1 MMIDTI
7 FSPEFIRNLKQGKIR
22 QINNCDGDLIEL
34 FVAGI
39 FQICGSNLI
48 WIAGENNHFKS
59 TREKLCSWLELL
71 GLKDVPVDYHK
82 LPFEDPFVN
91 SEIDLIA
98 MDHKI
103 KLIETLSKQK
113 RGIVVTTL
121 PALSIKIE
129 VESQWNRFIRRVKL
143 NEWFNR
149 NEFLSAMI
157 EAGYKTRDFVEQPGD
172 ISWRGGI
179 VDIFTM
185 NADNPVR
192 IEVLGETVNSLRYF
206 DIQTQRSIEAIP
218 HVRLPIARY
227 FLQYQSMSEYFEQ
240 DHAQMAFL
248 PDLFDAPCLVASDWI
263 NLTAEFSHILENFSK
278 IKSLTRT
285 PGKKQSDLTD
295 IFSYRFDSENILSLN
310 EIFDD
315 ISEKSELVKLGKSIL
330 EFDRGDIDRIT
341 KKIEEGYSCWLCSKN
356 KNIIEHLIDVWG
368 EVNHLNF
375 NLPVS
380 FENRTNRT
388 LFLTSKNYYFEQKQ
402 IRPENEAVKT
412 ERLLKEI
419 KADDYVVHAKHGIGK
434 YLGLRFLQF
443 GGVTSEFIQIEYVN
457 KEYLYVPVYELDV
470 LSKYVAYEGYHPPL
484 DRLGGKTW
492 ESKKSRAKKSIVT
505 FAKDLL
511 ELYALRKSI
520 KGYSYL
526 KTDDLEDKLWQGFQ
540 YLETPDQSGAIK
552 DVIKDLESGNPMD
565 RLICGDVSFGKT
577 EVAIRAAFRIILNGK
592 QVAVLC
598 PTTILAWQHFQTFKR
613 RFSAFP
619 VRIALL
625 SRMVSGKE
633 RKRVIQELES
643 GKTDV
648 VIGTHALISREIR
661 FRDLG
666 LYIIDEEQRFGVF
679 QKEKLKKNRE
689 DIDFLSLSATPIP
702 RTLSLSLSGLQDLSV
717 IQSPPIGRLAVKNY
731 VGHFSKE
738 IILSAVLNE
747 IERDGLIFIVYNN
760 IEKIYLFRDQLQTW
774 LPGIDITL
782 IHAKM
787 RSDQIENNLM
797 DFIQKRFR
805 ILVSTTIIEN
815 GIDIPDVNTMIVVDA
830 DRFGLTQLYQLRG
843 RIGRGQSQAYAFFLV
858 RHTPVNDRAR
868 ARLNAIREFA
878 DLGSGY
884 KLAEFDLK
892 LRGMG
897 SLLGN
902 KQHGHI
908 EAMGFDYYLELLNQ
922 MIKELKGEEEKK
934 WQCRVRINFSYSIDS
949 GYITDTSERI
959 RAYKKIVE
967 TDTVEHLIDLWNEL
981 EDRFGPSHGSVER
994 VFLVALI
1001 RIIARLFRFKEADIF
1016 EDRVEIEVSGPDTD
1030 PGWTR
1035 LGFLKNIKYEK
1046 VDEHRYI
1053 WHINDFPGLVKHLKP
1068 VP

>member
-7 FSPEFIRNLKQGKIR
+7 FSSQFIRDLKQKKIR

-39 FQICGSNLI
+39 FQICRTNLI
-48 WIAGENNHFKS
+48 WIVRENNHFKS
-59 TREKLCSWLELL
+59 IRDKLDAWLKLL
-71 GLKDVPVDYHK
+71 GLRDVPIDFHK
-82 LPFEDPFVN
+82 LAFEDPFVN
-91 SEIDLIA
+91 SGIDQIA
-98 MDHKI
+98 LDYKI
-103 KLIETLSKQK
+103 RLVESLLTQK
-113 RGIVVTTL
+113 PGIVVTTL

-129 VESQWNRFIRRVKL
+129 TQPHWNRFVRSLKL
-143 NEWFNR
+143 NDPFDR

-157 EAGYKTRDFVEQPGD
+157 ESGYESRDFVEKPGD

-179 VDIFTM
+179 VDIFTL

-192 IEVLGETVNSLRYF
+192 IEVLGGTVNSMRYF
-206 DIQTQRSIEAIP
+206 DIQTQRSIKAIP
-218 HVRLPIARY
+218 HIRLPVARY
-227 FLQYQSMSEYFEQ
+227 FLNHESMDDYFAHDQS
-240 DHAQMAFL
+240 QMAFL
-248 PDLFDAPCLVASDWI
+248 PDLYDEPCLVSSDW
-263 NLTAEFSHILENFSK
+263 NTLTAEFGIIMENFRKIRSLARTSTKSK
-278 IKSLTRT
+278 
-285 PGKKQSDLTD
+285 PGLYD
-295 IFSYRFDSENILSLN
+295 IFAFTPVTDDILSLN

-315 ISEKSELVKLGKSIL
+315 ISEKPELVKLSKSIL
-330 EFDRGDIDRIT
+330 EFDRNDIDRIT
-341 KKIEEGYSCWLCSKN
+341 SKLENGYSCWLCSN
-356 KNIIEHLIDVWG
+356 NRNIIEHLMESWG
-368 EVNHLNF
+368 EVSHLNF

-388 LFLTSKNYYFEQKQ
+388 LFLTSRNYYFEQKEIQ
-402 IRPENEAVKT
+402 PENEAVKT

-419 KADDYVVHAKHGIGK
+419 KADDFVVHDKHGIGK
-434 YLGLRFLQF
+434 FLGLRHLQF
-443 GGVTSEFIQIEYVN
+443 GGITSEFIQIEYAN
-457 KEYLYVPVYELDV
+457 REYLYVPVYELDV
-470 LSKYVAYEGYHPPL
+470 LSKYVAFEGIHPPL

-492 ESKKSRAKKSIVT
+492 ESKKSRAKKSIVA
-505 FAKDLL
+505 FARDLL

-540 YLETPDQSGAIK
+540 FVETPDQSRAIN
-552 DVIKDLESGNPMD
+552 DVMRDLESGSPMD

-598 PTTILAWQHFQTFKR
+598 PTTILAWQHYETFRR

-619 VRIALL
+619 VQVALL
-625 SRMVSGKE
+625 SRMISAKE
-633 RKRVIQELES
+633 KKRVLQELES
-643 GKTDV
+643 GKIDV
-648 VIGTHALISREIR
+648 VIGTHALLSRDIR
-661 FRDLG
+661 FRNLG
-666 LYIIDEEQRFGVF
+666 LYVIDEEQRFGVF

-689 DIDFLSLSATPIP
+689 EIDFLSLSATPIP

-717 IQSPPIGRLAVKNY
+717 IQSPPIGRLAIKNY

-738 IILSAVLNE
+738 IILSAILNE
-747 IERDGLIFIVYNN
+747 LERDGLIFIVFNN
-760 IEKIYLFRDQLQTW
+760 IEKIFGFRNQLQKW
-774 LPGIDITL
+774 LPEVEIAV

-787 RSDQIENNLM
+787 RSDQIEKNLM
-797 DFIQKRFR
+797 AFIRKRFR

-858 RHTPVNDRAR
+858 RHAPVNDRAR
-868 ARLNAIREFA
+868 ARLSAIREFA

-908 EAMGFDYYLELLNQ
+908 EAMGFDYYLELLNR
-922 MIKELKGEEEKK
+922 MIKELKGEKEKEWECGIK
-934 WQCRVRINFSYSIDS
+934 INFSYSIDS
-949 GYITDTSERI
+949 GYIADNSERI
-959 RAYKKIVE
+959 RTYKKILE
-967 TDTVEHLIDLWNEL
+967 ADTVDYLIDLWDEL
-981 EDRFGPSHGSVER
+981 EDRFGPSHGSIER

-1001 RIIARLFRFKEADIF
+1001 RIIARQFRFKEVEIF
-1016 EDRVEIEVSGPDTD
+1016 EDRVEVEVSGSDTD
-1030 PGWTR
+1030 PGWIR
-1035 LGFLKNIKYEK
+1035 LDYLKGIRHEK
-1046 VDEHRYI
+1046 VGAFKFI
-1053 WHINDFPGLVKHLKP
+1053 WHIRDFSGLVKQIKSRA
-1068 VP
+1068 